1 VVGAERG
8 AVRLYLHE
16 ERSTRHTLVGHE
28 IGTGA
33 PLADH
38 VVVPAV
44 PIAEVL
50 VDGCDLLKIDCE
62 GAEFEILAG
71 ASDEALRRA
80 RRVVVEFHRTV
91 GDPNVLLERL
101 AAAGFSADVLAEDE
115 PFGVIGAVL

>member
-1 VVGAERG
+1 MVGVSEAPVG
-8 AVRLYLHE
+8 LYIHE

-33 PLADH
+33 PLTDH

-62 GAEFEILAG
+62 GAEFEILAE
-71 ASDEALRRA
+71 ASDETLRRA
-80 RRVVVEFHRTV
+80 RRVVVEFP
-91 GDPNVLLERL
+91 GL
-101 AAAGFSADVLAEDE
+101 
-115 PFGVIGAVL
+115 